1 LKKISRYWERNQT
14 EIQQVIEENGFDDVL
29 IVPGNILLA
38 DLAEKMKIEGY
49 FCYQV
54 EEDFSDVQVQIL
66 TNLELYFFIT

>member
-1 LKKISRYWERNQT
+1 
-14 EIQQVIEENGFDDVL
+14 
-29 IVPGNILLA
+29 
-38 DLAEKMKIEGY
+38 LAEKMKIEWY